1 MILGEVVGSVVS
13 TVKDDHF
20 IGQKLML
27 VQPTD
32 TDGQPMGV
40 TFIALDRVGAGKGD
54 RVLVNREGGG
64 TKIMFGK
71 VMPVQAVI
79 VGVVDGLE
87 VTYRDA

>member
-1 MILGEVVGSVVS
+1 MTLGEVVGSVVS

-20 IGQKLML
+20 IGQKLLL
-27 VQPTD
+27 VQPID

-40 TFIALDRVGAGKGD
+40 TFIALDRADAGKGD

-64 TKIMFGK
+64 SKIMFGT

-87 VTYRDA
+87 VTYRDD

>member
-32 TDGQPMGV
+32 TDGKPMGV

>member
-1 MILGEVVGSVVS
+1 MTLGEVVGSVVS

-20 IGQKLML
+20 SGQKLLL
-27 VQPTD
+27 VQPVD
-32 TDGQPMGV
+32 TDGQPIGV
-40 TFIALDRVGAGKGD
+40 TCIALDRAGAGNGD

-64 TKIMFGK
+64 TKSMFGS

-87 VTYRDA
+87 LTYRDA